1 MNCSVF
7 LRGVTW
13 IRDSH
18 GLFDYES
25 KSITKKSLK
34 TQQQSKIVR
43 LENDIEM
50 IPIGKNE
57 LELGPSAQTLLQIKN
72 ENGTC

>member
-1 MNCSVF
+1 MILSTKIQNGSLILFYRVF

-34 TQQQSKIVR
+34 TTQQGKIVR
-43 LENDIEM
+43 VLNDIDFVELS
-50 IPIGKNE
+50 KNAS
-57 LELGPSAQTLLQIKN
+57 ELGADV
-72 ENGTC
+72 

>member
-1 MNCSVF
+1 MACSVF

-25 KSITKKSLK
+25 KSITKKSLR

-43 LENDIEM
+43 IDNEIEM
-50 IPIGKNE
+50 IPLSKNE
-57 LELGPSAQTLLQIKN
+57 MEMSPNA
-72 ENGTC
+72 